1 MPAAIHA
8 DLSTDEP
15 DFRPGAEP
23 LNRLSD
29 KMTADITAK
38 FQGLLATVPGLEE
51 KQREVSGGAT
61 SAPAVQPAAALSAT
75 QPTVVPAVAQP
86 VVVPA
91 AIPDPSDDPFDDPSI
106 PSHERPPSGAAKAT
120 KEHWMRFRA
129 IKNAEVEAARK
140 EKEALSKE
148 LEAARKAANGIP
160 VSEHEALKQ
169 SHARAEAELERVALS
184 RSERFRNHYDGGIAR
199 AIKLAKT
206 AAGKH
211 GVEVEGL
218 LQNLTPEAEA
228 RLGEIRKDLGIR
240 GNMLD
245 KAASDILSLQIERE
259 EQLSNS
265 AENIK
270 LLRAR
275 EATEAAEA
283 TQRDQQRRATL
294 ADSLVTSVSA
304 LPEFKA
310 DPADAAHSTFSKEAL
325 DFIRSATLGKLS
337 AEDAAL
343 LPVAA
348 MKAQYYQSIRLPK
361 LEAELTALK
370 ERVAQLTGASPK
382 LDGQQRGTGQV
393 PNSKTALTAANYDP
407 QKAVQEVAEKF
418 RLLREGA

>member
-91 AIPDPSDDPFDDPSI
+91 AIPDPSDDPSI

-120 KEHWMRFRA
+120 KEDWMRFRA

-140 EKEALSKE
+140 EKEALAKE

-240 GNMLD
+240 GNVLD

-325 DFIRSATLGKLS
+325 DFIRNATLGKLS

-361 LEAELTALK
+361 LEAELAALR